1 MKMPKKYGRRRENA
15 QTYIKKRKKTKKKQV
30 RKKEIQNEI

>member
-15 QTYIKKRKKTKKKQV
+15 QTYIKKRKKTKKK
-30 RKKEIQNEI
+30 KTGT